1 MKRIFLVISTFLI
14 VHVVSAQ
21 LVISSGAQIFIGGSM
36 RVTLQNTSLTNNG
49 SFTAGSSI
57 ISFTG
62 NASSS
67 ISGSKPVA
75 FAELEIN
82 KTNNTSVILQRAVSV
97 TKRVLF
103 SSGFLNLNGFNTDLG
118 TTGRLDGENES
129 SRVT

>member
-1 MKRIFLVISTFLI
+1 MKRIFLVVSTFLM
-14 VHVVSAQ
+14 VYVASAQ
-21 LVISSGAQIFIGGSM
+21 LVISSGAQVSIIGSV

-49 SFTAGSSI
+49 TFNAGSSI

-82 KTNNTSVILQRAVSV
+82 KTNNASVILQRAVFVS
-97 TKRVLF
+97 KRVLF
-103 SSGFLNLNGFNTDLG
+103 SSGFLNLNGFNMDLG
-118 TTGRLDGENES
+118 TTGRL
-129 SRVT
+129 